1 MWKLVSFL
9 NKCRNTA
16 VLLHSCRRALAPPA
30 AGNLA
35 RSAVPRPD
43 QGPRGNTG
51 SWNTISSEIIII
63 DMILSRIQR
72 AASGSIQWPGGGVDQ
87 WEATWP
93 ACRPIRS
100 HVRRPAA
107 TWARLFVVWYKI
119 ELSWTC
125 HRCRLI
131 LKFELQR
138 SLKQCKSSYIMLC
151 LSRTSSQ

>member
-30 AGNLA
+30 AANLA
-35 RSAVPRPD
+35 RSVVPRPG

-51 SWNTISSEIIII
+51 SWNIISSEIIII

-72 AASGSIQWPGGGVDQ
+72 AASGPIQWPGGGVGQ

-100 HVRRPAA
+100 HVRQPAA
-107 TWARLFVVWYKI
+107 TWAQLFVVWYKM
-119 ELSWTC
+119 ELPWTFR
-125 HRCRLI
+125 HRTLI

-138 SLKQCKSSYIMLC
+138 SLKQCKSWYIIDYATYLHH
-151 LSRTSSQ
+151 R